1 MDVLERAGAFVGVPY
16 RFRGRTPAG
25 WDCWGCVRHCR
36 AELFG
41 VAGPDWSETYSG
53 LDGLRPA
60 TLAEV
65 TARLVEER
73 LAAWRPVAPSPGA
86 VALLSVF
93 DRPAHVGLMLS
104 EVDMLHAFGRAETCI
119 ERVDGP
125 RWSGRLIG
133 CFDG

>member
-1 MDVLERAGAFVGVPY
+1 MGEPARAADFIGVPY
-16 RFRGRTPAG
+16 LFRGRTPSG

-41 VAGPDWSETYSG
+41 LESPDWSEAYA
-53 LDGLRPA
+53 LRDGAHPVH
-60 TLAEV
+60 LAEV
-65 TARLVEER
+65 TARLISER
-73 LAAWRPVAPSPGA
+73 LAAWRPVPPGPGA

-93 DRPAHVGLMLS
+93 NRPAHVGLMIS

-125 RWSGRLIG
+125 RWRDRLIG
-133 CFDG
+133 FYDG